1 VHCACNPNH
10 ATNALQF
17 NVRNTLNDQV
27 IDNVS
32 VEIVPDEDAG
42 EGFK

>member
-1 VHCACNPNH
+1 MRVPSL
-10 ATNALQF
+10 TEWQF

-32 VEIVPDEDAG
+32 VEMVPDEDA
-42 EGFK
+42 EGFKYVRCPR